1 MLQLKNINKSFG
13 TNKVLND
20 INLEIQDG
28 EFVVLVG
35 PSGCGK
41 STLIR
46 IIAGL
51 ESQDSG
57 KIIYNGNEI
66 QELAPKDRKLAMVFQ
81 NYALYPHKT
90 VYDNIAFP
98 LKISGEAKS
107 VIETRVQ
114 EIATKLSLVD
124 YLKRKPKEL
133 SGGQRQR
140 VALARA
146 MAKNPE
152 IFLLDEPLSN
162 LDAKLRMQM
171 RHELFKMHKESNSTF
186 IYVTHDQVEALSLG
200 DRIVVMKD
208 GVIQQTGT
216 PSEIY
221 NHPAN
226 TFVASFIGSPGMNL
240 LELNCSDQQVGI
252 RPEFFTLEPV
262 NTESAKL
269 EIVLQNMEMLGQEYL
284 IYGLLEKSY
293 SRSGLTTEQLVLAKV
308 QNSPLSRKIH
318 SEFFHLG
325 KKLVLSLYYQRNMLS
340 YFNKLN
346 GENLLHLSENAS

>member
-13 TNKVLND
+13 SQKILKN
-20 INLEIQDG
+20 INLEINDG
-28 EFVVLVG
+28 EFIVLVG

-41 STLIR
+41 STLVR

-51 ESQDSG
+51 EQEDSG
-57 KIIYNGNEI
+57 VIIYNGSEI
-66 QELAPKDRKLAMVFQ
+66 QLLPPKERKLAMVFQ

-98 LKISGEAKS
+98 LKISGVTEDLIKTK
-107 VIETRVQ
+107 VHN
-114 EIATKLSLVD
+114 IATKLGLLE

-146 MAKNPE
+146 LAKDPE

-171 RHELFKMHKESNSTF
+171 RHELFQMHKEFKATF

-200 DRIVVMKD
+200 DRIVVLKD
-208 GVIQQTGT
+208 GEIQQVGT
-216 PSEIY
+216 PEEIY
-221 NHPAN
+221 NQPAN
-226 TFVASFIGSPGMNL
+226 SFVASFIGSPGTNL
-240 LELNCSDQQVGI
+240 LELDMSDQIVGI
-252 RPEFFTLEPV
+252 RPEFLSLEA
-262 NTESAKL
+262 TSGESSELK
-269 EIVLQNMEMLGQEYL
+269 IVLQNMEMLGQEYL
-284 IYGLLEKSY
+284 IYGLLENSSK
-293 SRSGLTTEQLVLAKV
+293 EQSLIAKV
-308 QNSPLSRKIH
+308 SNTKLATDTYKKLTNLS
-318 SEFFHLG
+318 E
-325 KKLVLSLYYQRNMLS
+325 KLVLPLYYDKTMLY

-346 GENLLHLSENAS
+346 GEIR

>member
-13 TNKVLND
+13 SQKILKN
-20 INLEIQDG
+20 INLEINDG
-28 EFVVLVG
+28 EFIVLVG

-41 STLIR
+41 STLVR

-51 ESQDSG
+51 EQEDSG
-57 KIIYNGNEI
+57 VIIYNGSEI
-66 QELAPKDRKLAMVFQ
+66 QLLPPKERKLAMVFQ

-98 LKISGEAKS
+98 LKISGVTENLIKTK
-107 VIETRVQ
+107 VHN
-114 EIATKLSLVD
+114 IATKLGLLE

-146 MAKNPE
+146 LAKDPE

-171 RHELFKMHKESNSTF
+171 RHELFQMHKEFKATF

-200 DRIVVMKD
+200 DRIVVLKD
-208 GVIQQTGT
+208 GEIQQVGT
-216 PSEIY
+216 PEEIY
-221 NHPAN
+221 NQPAN
-226 TFVASFIGSPGMNL
+226 NFVASFIGSPGTNL
-240 LELNCSDQQVGI
+240 LELEISDQIVGI
-252 RPEFFTLEPV
+252 RPEFLSLEAKSA
-262 NTESAKL
+262 ESSELK
-269 EIVLQNMEMLGQEYL
+269 IVLQNMEMLGQEYL
-284 IYGLLEKSY
+284 IYGLLENSSK
-293 SRSGLTTEQLVLAKV
+293 EQSLIAKV
-308 QNSPLSRKIH
+308 PNTQSATDIYKKLTNLD
-318 SEFFHLG
+318 
-325 KKLVLSLYYQRNMLS
+325 KKLVLPLYYDKTMLY

-346 GENLLHLSENAS
+346 DEI

>member
-13 TNKVLND
+13 NQKVLKD
-20 INLEIQDG
+20 INLEINDG

-51 ESQDSG
+51 EQEDSG
-57 KIIYNGNEI
+57 KIIYNGSEI
-66 QELAPKDRKLAMVFQ
+66 QSLPPKERKLAMVFQ

-98 LKISGEAKS
+98 LKISGVSQGLINTK
-107 VIETRVQ
+107 VQ
-114 EIATKLSLVD
+114 DIASKLGLLE

-146 MAKNPE
+146 MAKDPE

-171 RHELFKMHKESNSTF
+171 RHELFRMHKEFQATF

-200 DRIVVMKD
+200 DRIVVLKD
-208 GVIQQTGT
+208 GEIQQQGN
-216 PSEIY
+216 PVEIY
-221 NHPAN
+221 KQPAN
-226 TFVASFIGSPGMNL
+226 SFVASFIGSPGTNL
-240 LELNCSDQQVGI
+240 LNLDSSDHIVGI
-252 RPEFFTLEPV
+252 RPEFLSLEP
-262 NTESAKL
+262 TTPEASKI
-269 EIVLQNMEMLGQEYL
+269 EIILQNIEMLGQEYL
-284 IYGLLEKSY
+284 IYGLLEKS
-293 SRSGLTTEQLVLAKV
+293 RSKQVLVAKV
-308 QNSPLSRKIH
+308 ANNHVSTQLYDNFLKSN
-318 SEFFHLG
+318 
-325 KKLVLSLYYQRNMLS
+325 KKFVLPLYYNNNVLY
-340 YFNKLN
+340 YFNALN
-346 GENLLHLSENAS
+346 GETCEAF